1 MTEYDNKK
9 KEHVTKKQVTGMKIK
24 ICGITSEKE
33 AAYLN
38 DNKVDYAG
46 FVFYEKSKRN
56 ITIDK
61 ARLIMNSLNSN
72 IKKVAVMVSPTLDEV
87 LKIEDAGFDIIQI
100 HGELHE
106 AILDRTRKEVWC
118 AINLS
123 DEEYEE
129 KIRWLNSLEP
139 NQYAKITGIVID
151 SKNFGAGEVFDWQRN
166 KDKLEGKAFK
176 DKTFILAGGL
186 NSDNVA
192 DAISILHPDIVDVS
206 SGVEGSHDKV
216 GKDKILID
224 SFVLSVRQSLR
235 SD

>member
-1 MTEYDNKK
+1 
-9 KEHVTKKQVTGMKIK
+9 MKIK

-33 AAYLN
+33 ADYLN
-38 DNKVDYAG
+38 DNKVDFAG

-61 ARLIMNSLNSN
+61 ARLIMDGLNSS

-87 LKIEDAGFDIIQI
+87 LKKEKAGFDIIQI
-100 HGELHE
+100 HGELKE
-106 AILDRTRKEVWC
+106 SILDEADKEVWC

-129 KIRWLNSLEP
+129 KIRWLNKLKP

-151 SKNFGAGEVFDWQRN
+151 SKNFGSGETFDWQRN
-166 KDKLEGKAFK
+166 MDKLKEKVFK
-176 DKTFILAGGL
+176 DKKFILAGGL
-186 NSDNVA
+186 NSDNVSE
-192 DAISILHPDIVDVS
+192 AISILHPDIVDVS

-224 SFVLSVRQSLR
+224 SFALAVRQTLR
-235 SD
+235 AIT

>member
-1 MTEYDNKK
+1 
-9 KEHVTKKQVTGMKIK
+9 MKIK

-33 AAYLN
+33 ADYLN
-38 DNKVDYAG
+38 DNKVDFAG

-61 ARLIMNSLNSN
+61 ARLIMDGLNSS

-87 LKIEDAGFDIIQI
+87 LKKEKDGFDIIQI
-100 HGELHE
+100 HGELKE
-106 AILDRTRKEVWC
+106 SILDEADKEVWC

-123 DEEYEE
+123 GEEYEE
-129 KIRWLNSLEP
+129 KIRWLNKLKP

-151 SKNFGAGEVFDWQRN
+151 SKNFGSGESFDWQRN
-166 KDKLEGKAFK
+166 KDKLKEKVFK
-176 DKTFILAGGL
+176 DKKFILAGGL
-186 NSDNVA
+186 NSDNVSE
-192 DAISILHPDIVDVS
+192 AISILHPDIVDVS

-224 SFVLSVRQSLR
+224 SFALAVRQTLR
-235 SD
+235 AIT

>member
-1 MTEYDNKK
+1 
-9 KEHVTKKQVTGMKIK
+9 MKIK

-33 AAYLN
+33 SDYLN
-38 DNKVDYAG
+38 DNKVDFAG

-61 ARLIMNSLNSN
+61 ARLIMNRLDSN
-72 IKKVAVMVSPTLDEV
+72 IKKVAVMVSPSLEEV
-87 LKIEDAGFDIIQI
+87 IDKEGAGFDVIQI
-100 HGELHE
+100 HGELKE
-106 AILDRTRKEVWC
+106 SILDKTRKEVWC

-129 KIRWLNSLEP
+129 KIRWLNKLKP

-151 SKNFGAGEVFDWQRN
+151 SKNFGSGETFDWQRN
-166 KDKLEGKAFK
+166 KDKLKEKVFK

-186 NSDNVA
+186 NSDNVSE
-192 DAISILHPDIVDVS
+192 AISILHPDIVDVS

-216 GKDKILID
+216 GKDKKLID
-224 SFVLSVRQSLR
+224 SFVLEVKQTLR

>member
-1 MTEYDNKK
+1 MTD
-9 KEHVTKKQVTGMKIK
+9 MKIK

-61 ARLIMNSLNSN
+61 ARLIMNRLDSN
-72 IKKVAVMVSPTLDEV
+72 IKKVAVMVSPTLEEV
-87 LKIEDAGFDIIQI
+87 IDKEEDGFDVMQI
-100 HGELHE
+100 HGELKE
-106 AILDRTRKEVWC
+106 SILDKTRKEVWC

-151 SKNFGAGEVFDWQRN
+151 SKNFGSGETFDWQRN

-186 NSDNVA
+186 NPDNVRN
-192 DAISILHPDIVDVS
+192 DY
-206 SGVEGSHDKV
+206 
-216 GKDKILID
+216 
-224 SFVLSVRQSLR
+224 VRN
-235 SD
+235 

>member
-1 MTEYDNKK
+1 MEGN
-9 KEHVTKKQVTGMKIK
+9 VTDMKIK

-33 AAYLN
+33 ADYLN

-46 FVFYEKSKRN
+46 LVFYEKSKRN

-61 ARLIMNSLNSN
+61 ARLIMDRLNSS

-151 SKNFGAGEVFDWQRN
+151 SKNFGSGEVFDWQRN

-216 GKDKILID
+216 GKDKRLID
-224 SFVLSVRQSLR
+224 DFVLAVKQSLR
-235 SD
+235 AALK

>member
-1 MTEYDNKK
+1 
-9 KEHVTKKQVTGMKIK
+9 MKIK

-33 AAYLN
+33 SDYLN
-38 DNKVDYAG
+38 DNKVDFAG

-61 ARLIMNSLNSN
+61 ARLIMNRLDSN
-72 IKKVAVMVSPTLDEV
+72 IKKVAVMVSPTLEEV
-87 LKIEDAGFDIIQI
+87 IDKEDAGFDVIQI
-100 HGELHE
+100 HGELKE
-106 AILDRTRKEVWC
+106 SILDKTRKEVWC

-123 DEEYEE
+123 DEEYDD
-129 KIRWLNSLEP
+129 KMRWLNSLDS
-139 NQYAKITGIVID
+139 NQYNKISGIVID
-151 SKNFGAGEVFDWQRN
+151 SKNFGSGQTFDWQQN
-166 KDKLEGKAFK
+166 KDKLESKVFK

-192 DAISILHPDIVDVS
+192 DAISILNPDIVDVS

-224 SFVLSVRQSLR
+224 SFALAVRQTLR

>member
-1 MTEYDNKK
+1 
-9 KEHVTKKQVTGMKIK
+9 MKIK

-33 AAYLN
+33 SDYLN
-38 DNKVDYAG
+38 DNKVDFAG

-61 ARLIMNSLNSN
+61 ARLIMNRLDSN
-72 IKKVAVMVSPTLDEV
+72 IRKVAVMVSPTLEEV
-87 LKIEDAGFDIIQI
+87 IDKEDAGFDVIQI
-100 HGELHE
+100 HGELKE
-106 AILDRTRKEVWC
+106 SILDKTRKEVWC

-129 KIRWLNSLEP
+129 KIRWLNKLKP

-151 SKNFGAGEVFDWQRN
+151 SKNFGSGQTFDWQQN
-166 KDKLEGKAFK
+166 KDKLESKVFK

-186 NSDNVA
+186 NSDNVSE
-192 DAISILHPDIVDVS
+192 AISILNPDIVDVS

-224 SFVLSVRQSLR
+224 SFALAVRQTLR

>member
-1 MTEYDNKK
+1 
-9 KEHVTKKQVTGMKIK
+9 MKIK

-33 AAYLN
+33 ADYLN
-38 DNKVDYAG
+38 DNKVDFAG

-61 ARLIMNSLNSN
+61 ARLIMDGLNSS

-87 LKIEDAGFDIIQI
+87 LKKEKAGFDIIQI
-100 HGELHE
+100 HGELKE
-106 AILDRTRKEVWC
+106 SILDEADKEVWC

-129 KIRWLNSLEP
+129 KIRWLNKLKP

-151 SKNFGAGEVFDWQRN
+151 SKNFGSGETFDWQRN
-166 KDKLEGKAFK
+166 MDKLKEKVFK

-186 NSDNVA
+186 NSDNVSE
-192 DAISILHPDIVDVS
+192 AISILHPDIVDVS

-224 SFVLSVRQSLR
+224 SFALAVRQTLR
-235 SD
+235 AIT